1 MLFSSEIEGDL
12 CAMLEVSAWD
22 FILNNTLAKEW
33 MMRTAYPV
41 CISTM
46 FNLQKLSHGY
56 DYKKVNNHCIPLYQ
70 TSVFSILL
78 ISGCLFLQIK
88 ESFGPYL
95 SPVHL
100 YKISASQ
107 LPWQSLTCLSYP
119 KVIS

>member
-1 MLFSSEIEGDL
+1 MKLPGPGTHFHHNEPKLNRDWMLFSSEIEGDL

-56 DYKKVNNHCIPLYQ
+56 DL
-70 TSVFSILL
+70 
-78 ISGCLFLQIK
+78 
-88 ESFGPYL
+88 
-95 SPVHL
+95 
-100 YKISASQ
+100 
-107 LPWQSLTCLSYP
+107 
-119 KVIS
+119 